1 MDGRGVFSWPD
12 GRKYEG
18 EYVKD
23 LKEGVGRFV
32 WPDGLILEVILICF

>member
-32 WPDGLILEVILICF
+32 WPDGLILQVILICF